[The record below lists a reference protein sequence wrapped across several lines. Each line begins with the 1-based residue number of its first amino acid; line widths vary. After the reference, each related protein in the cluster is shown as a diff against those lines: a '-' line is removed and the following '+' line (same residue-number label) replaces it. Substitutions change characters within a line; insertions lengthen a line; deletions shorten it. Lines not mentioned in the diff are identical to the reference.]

1 MTKPR
6 SQKAFDASPYLPIVR
21 PMNEEPK
28 IREATLTIPD
38 PAEGREVMRQW
49 EATESGMD
57 GPRGL
62 LPDQPDNP
70 VAYKLLDAAGEA
82 MERGEWQHGVNIL
95 RLVVKDYRQSQEAA
109 CARQVI
115 DRLKE
120 HTTGRGE

>member
-1 MTKPR
+1 M
-6 SQKAFDASPYLPIVR
+6 D
-21 PMNEEPK
+21 EEPK
-28 IREATLTIPD
+28 EATLTQPD
-38 PAEGREVMRQW
+38 AAEQRDVMRRWRQM
-49 EATESGMD
+49 ETGMD

-62 LPDQPDNP
+62 LPDKPDNL

-82 MERGEWQHGVNIL
+82 MERGDWQKGINIL

-120 HTTGRGE
+120 HAEGRSR